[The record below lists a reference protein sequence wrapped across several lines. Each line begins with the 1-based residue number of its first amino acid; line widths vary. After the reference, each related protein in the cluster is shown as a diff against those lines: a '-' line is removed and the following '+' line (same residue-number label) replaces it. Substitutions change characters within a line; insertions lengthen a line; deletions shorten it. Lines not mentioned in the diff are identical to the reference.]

1 MEKQDIMESEERIE
15 EFVTAPEKMLAEVLS
30 EVNQDQEELKAE
42 GSNGEAEDGKV
53 TVSEDSNNEETQTQ
67 VTPENMAMEETK
79 INPEQEVVEEETKVK
94 FVVRGS
100 LGSEAPKPKVCTLD
114 EEPEN
119 PTNERNDLSNASWRE
134 DSINDDFDEDEED
147 YSDEDDEYYSEEDD
161 EDEEAAAEWLR
172 RYYLRQRGLPE
183 ALASLPSTIKVS
195 LVSETEE
202 DRLRREERER
212 EQIAKR
218 REAYRKQMAENVAKS
233 LEKGKRKFGDRMN
246 LEEASRDDFDNGQD
260 YVDFLNSKLQNVS
273 IKMTR

>member
-1 MEKQDIMESEERIE
+1 MEKQDIMDSEERIE

-42 GSNGEAEDGKV
+42 GSNGEAKDGKV

-67 VTPENMAMEETK
+67 VPPENMEETN

-94 FVVRGS
+94 FVVKGS
-100 LGSEAPKPKVCTLD
+100 LGGEAPKPKVCTLD

-147 YSDEDDEYYSEEDD
+147 YSDEDDEYYSDEDD

>member
-42 GSNGEAEDGKV
+42 GSNEEAEDGKV
-53 TVSEDSNNEETQTQ
+53 TISEDSNNEETQTQ
-67 VTPENMAMEETK
+67 VHPENMEESK
-79 INPEQEVVEEETKVK
+79 INPEEVVEEETKVK
-94 FVVRGS
+94 FVVKGS
-100 LGSEAPKPKVCTLD
+100 LGGEAQKPKDCTLD

-119 PTNERNDLSNASWRE
+119 PTTERNDLSNVSWRE

>member
-1 MEKQDIMESEERIE
+1 M
-15 EFVTAPEKMLAEVLS
+15 
-30 EVNQDQEELKAE
+30 
-42 GSNGEAEDGKV
+42 G
-53 TVSEDSNNEETQTQ
+53 VSEDANNEEMQTHVQ
-67 VTPENMAMEETK
+67 SKNKNMEETK
-79 INPEQEVVEEETKVK
+79 VNLEEAEEETKVK
-94 FVVRGS
+94 FVVKGS
-100 LGSEAPKPKVCTLD
+100 LGGEAQNPKVCTLD
-114 EEPEN
+114 EEPAEN
-119 PTNERNDLSNASWRE
+119 PTTERNDLSNASWRE
-134 DSINDDFDEDEED
+134 DSINDDFDEDEEE

-195 LVSETEE
+195 LASETEE

-218 REAYRKQMAENVAKS
+218 REAYRRQMAENVSKS

-273 IKMTR
+273 IKMSR

>member
-1 MEKQDIMESEERIE
+1 M
-15 EFVTAPEKMLAEVLS
+15 
-30 EVNQDQEELKAE
+30 
-42 GSNGEAEDGKV
+42 G
-53 TVSEDSNNEETQTQ
+53 
-67 VTPENMAMEETK
+67 NMVETK
-79 INPEQEVVEEETKVK
+79 INPEEVVEEETKVK
-94 FVVRGS
+94 FVVKGN
-100 LGSEAPKPKVCTLD
+100 LGGEAPKPKVCTLD
-114 EEPEN
+114 EEPVN
-119 PTNERNDLSNASWRE
+119 PTTERNDLSNASWRE

-147 YSDEDDEYYSEEDD
+147 YSDENDEYYSDEDD

-212 EQIAKR
+212 EQMAKR

>member
-1 MEKQDIMESEERIE
+1 MGELAMEKQDIMDSEERIE
-15 EFVTAPEKMLAEVLS
+15 EFVTASEKMLAEVLS
-30 EVNQDQEELKAE
+30 EVNQDQEELKSE
-42 GSNGEAEDGKV
+42 GSYGEAKDRKV
-53 TVSEDSNNEETQTQ
+53 TVTEDSNNEETQTQ
-67 VTPENMAMEETK
+67 VPPENMVMEETK

-94 FVVRGS
+94 FVVKGS
-100 LGSEAPKPKVCTLD
+100 LGGEAPKPKVCTLD

-119 PTNERNDLSNASWRE
+119 PTTERNDLSNASWRE

-183 ALASLPSTIKVS
+183 ALASTIKVS

-218 REAYRKQMAENVAKS
+218 REAYRKQMAENVSKS

-246 LEEASRDDFDNGQD
+246 LN
-260 YVDFLNSKLQNVS
+260 
-273 IKMTR
+273 

>member
-1 MEKQDIMESEERIE
+1 
-15 EFVTAPEKMLAEVLS
+15 
-30 EVNQDQEELKAE
+30 
-42 GSNGEAEDGKV
+42 
-53 TVSEDSNNEETQTQ
+53 
-67 VTPENMAMEETK
+67 MAMEETK
-79 INPEQEVVEEETKVK
+79 INPEQEGIEEETKVK
-94 FVVRGS
+94 FVVKGS
-100 LGSEAPKPKVCTLD
+100 LGGEAPKPKVCTLD

-119 PTNERNDLSNASWRE
+119 PTTERNDLSNVSWRE

-147 YSDEDDEYYSEEDD
+147 YSDEDD

-233 LEKGKRKFGDRMN
+233 LEKGKRKFGDR
-246 LEEASRDDFDNGQD
+246 
-260 YVDFLNSKLQNVS
+260 
-273 IKMTR
+273 